1 MKKNY
6 ILFVLVALFGVAN
19 LSFAAQTVKLRVQ
32 VPAETKVV
40 YAAGG
45 FNDWSTSATLMTKV
59 QDSPMIF
66 EADISV
72 PDNVDAGYNFKFLAG
87 PDWQYEQA
95 DPSADFTFGAVGF
108 TGAVVKSFKKYFTP
122 QTPRDI
128 KVNVMVPKSTLFCYI
143 TGSFVNWEQPSKE
156 MTFVSED
163 TEGKYYTYTVKNIDP
178 QLLDFKFASGP
189 SWAYEQ
195 TQSANFSYYGNGGAN
210 NEVSVICS
218 GFKSIF
224 DPVNVGDIT
233 VNITSV
239 PAGTDSVY
247 LVGSFGGGW
256 NMNEAIPAVKNAN
269 GTYTAVIKNIA
280 DVEYKCWN
288 RKDWAY
294 EECQADGSNLPS
306 NRSAKFKDT
315 PVVNIVIE
323 KWKKMASGVE
333 NVKFDY
339 PITIINNTI
348 SVSGVQTKVNLFNVN
363 GQLLQSFKGNGDFSS
378 KVLPIGVYVLQVDK
392 AQIKVIVD

>member
-128 KVNVMVPKSTLFCYI
+128 KVNVMVPKSTLYCYI

-256 NMNEAIPAVKNAN
+256 SMNEAIPAVKNAN

-323 KWKKMASGVE
+323 NWKKMASGVE

>member
-256 NMNEAIPAVKNAN
+256 KMNEAIPAVKNAN
-269 GTYTAVIKNIA
+269 GTFTAVIKNIA

>member
-128 KVNVMVPKSTLFCYI
+128 KVNVMVPKSTLYCYI

-195 TQSANFSYYGNGGAN
+195 TQSGNFSYYGNGGAN

-256 NMNEAIPAVKNAN
+256 KMNEAIPAVKNAN
-269 GTYTAVIKNIA
+269 GTFTAVIKNIA

>member
-128 KVNVMVPKSTLFCYI
+128 KVNVMVPKSTLYCYI

-256 NMNEAIPAVKNAN
+256 KMNEAIPAVKNAN
-269 GTYTAVIKNIA
+269 GTFTAVIKNIA

-323 KWKKMASGVE
+323 NWKKMASGVE

>member
-128 KVNVMVPKSTLFCYI
+128 KVNVMVPKSTLYCYI

-256 NMNEAIPAVKNAN
+256 KMNEAIPAVKNAN

-323 KWKKMASGVE
+323 NWKKMASGVE

>member
-128 KVNVMVPKSTLFCYI
+128 KVNVMVPKSTLYCYI

-256 NMNEAIPAVKNAN
+256 KMNEAIPAVKNAN
-269 GTYTAVIKNIA
+269 GTFTAVIKNIA